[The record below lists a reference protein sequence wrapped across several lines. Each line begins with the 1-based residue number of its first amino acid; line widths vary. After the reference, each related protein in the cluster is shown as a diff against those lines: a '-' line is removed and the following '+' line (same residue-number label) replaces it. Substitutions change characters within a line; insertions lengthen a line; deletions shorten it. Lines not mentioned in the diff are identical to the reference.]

1 MPIASCG
8 LKLDDE
14 AVRVAVGLR
23 LGANLFEPHTCV
35 CDQRVTAQCHH
46 GLSCIRG
53 FGRQGRHGVIN
64 DVIYRALT
72 KAGYPTGKEPPG
84 LVRSDSKRPDGLIL
98 IPWRAGRSL
107 VWDATVADTLAA
119 SYLANTSTTAGY
131 SNVQRRKQP
140 QPENKPITRNFPTRT
155 SSSHWL

>member
-1 MPIASCG
+1 MWTEVG
-8 LKLDDE
+8 RRGRE
-14 AVRVAVGLR
+14 GGVGLTTR
-23 LGANLFEPHTCV
+23 DQPLRAPHMCMRAAGHCARPSRPLIHQSLRQTIE
-35 CDQRVTAQCHH
+35 
-46 GLSCIRG
+46 IRG
-53 FGRQGRHGVIN
+53 HQRR
-64 DVIYRALT
+64 DLRALT
-72 KAGYPTGKEPPG
+72 KAGYPPVKEPPG
-84 LVRSDSKRPDGLIL
+84 LVRSDGKRPDGLTL